1 MNDQILSVSEFNAF
15 VNQTLEFAYPEVV
28 IEGELSSFKI
38 NQNKWVFFD
47 LKDSASTVGCFMSV
61 YQLNTPLEDGML
73 VRVRAQPKLTAWGKF
88 SLTIRSVE
96 LAGEGSVKKAFELL
110 RAQLEKEGMFT
121 TERKRP
127 LPEFPKRIGLIT
139 SKQAAAYNDFVTIL
153 NDRWSGVEVHHLQVQ
168 VQGEA
173 APTQVVEAIEYFNSN
188 ADNYDVLVIIRGGGS
203 AEDLQAFQTEPVARA
218 VFGSKIPTLVA
229 IGHEDD
235 ISLAELS
242 ADVRAATPTDAAR
255 LIVPDKTV
263 FLQSIRAK
271 HNLLSEYMQ
280 AKVYSKREV
289 LTRFEHSLTTLLQS
303 ANTQLTAQE
312 NLLVTNLSHV
322 FQISQKQFHELELK
336 MNTLSPQAVLQRGY
350 AVVSQGNVAI
360 HSAKEVKIDSEI
372 MIQLS
377 KGKLRAK
384 ILGSL

>member
-96 LAGEGSVKKAFELL
+96 LAGEGSVKKAFDLL
-110 RAQLEKEGMFT
+110 RAQLEKEGMFA

-153 NDRWSGVEVHHLQVQ
+153 NDRWSGVEVDHLQVQ

-173 APTQVVEAIEYFNSN
+173 APAQVVEAIEYFNSN

-384 ILGSL
+384 ILSSL

>member
-110 RAQLEKEGMFT
+110 RAQLEKEGMFA

-153 NDRWSGVEVHHLQVQ
+153 NDRWSGVEVDHLQVQ

-173 APTQVVEAIEYFNSN
+173 APAQVVGAIESFNSN
-188 ADNYDVLVIIRGGGS
+188 ADDYDVLVIIRGGGS

>member
-110 RAQLEKEGMFT
+110 RAQLEKEGMFA

-153 NDRWSGVEVHHLQVQ
+153 NDRWNGVEVDHLQVQ

-173 APTQVVEAIEYFNSN
+173 APAQVVGAIESFNSN
-188 ADNYDVLVIIRGGGS
+188 ADDYDVLVIIRGGGS